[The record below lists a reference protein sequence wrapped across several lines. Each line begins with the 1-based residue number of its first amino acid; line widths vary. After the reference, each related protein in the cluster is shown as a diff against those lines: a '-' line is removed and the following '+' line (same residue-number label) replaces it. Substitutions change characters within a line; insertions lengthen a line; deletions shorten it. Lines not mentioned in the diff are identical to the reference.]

1 MRLLVTGGAG
11 YIGSHACVVLLEA
24 GHDVVVLDNLSNGS
38 RRALDRVEEI
48 TGRSLRFI
56 EGDVRHP
63 GDLASAF
70 AAGVDA
76 VIHFAALKA
85 VGDSCVRPLDYF
97 DNNICGTIALLR
109 AMEAFG
115 VTRLVFSSSA
125 TVYGNPDSLPV
136 REDAPLRANSPY
148 GRTKLVMEQLIQDW
162 CEARPEV
169 GVVLLRYFN
178 PAGAHQSGRIG
189 EDPSGEPNNLMPY
202 IAQVAGGRL
211 ARLRVFGD
219 DYSTRDGTG
228 VRDYLHVMDVAR
240 AHLDAVAYAQANT
253 GSEVF
258 NIGTG
263 RGYSVLEVIK
273 AFEAASLTT
282 IAREMLPRRKGDIA
296 ELTADPSRANR
307 VLGWHA
313 QHGLDQMCVDAW
325 RWQVQN
331 PQGYSE

>member
-48 TGRSLRFI
+48 TGRSLSFI
-56 EGDVRHP
+56 EGDVRRP
-63 GDLASAF
+63 GNLASAF
-70 AAGVDA
+70 ERGIDA

-85 VGDSCVRPLDYF
+85 VADSCVRPLAYF
-97 DNNICGTIALLR
+97 DNNISGTIALLG
-109 AMEAFG
+109 AMEDFG

-136 REDAPLRANSPY
+136 REDAPLRVNSPY
-148 GRTKLVMEQLIQDW
+148 GRTKLVMEQLILDW

-169 GVVLLRYFN
+169 GAVLLRYFN
-178 PAGAHQSGRIG
+178 PAGAHPSGRIG

-211 ARLRVFGD
+211 ARLRIFGD

-253 GSEVF
+253 GCEVF

-263 RGYSVLEVIK
+263 RGYSVLEVIQ
-273 AFEAASLTT
+273 AFEAASRTT
-282 IAREMLPRRKGDIA
+282 IACEMLPRRKGDIA

-307 VLGWHA
+307 ALGWHA
-313 QHGLDQMCVDAW
+313 QHGLEQMCVDAW

-331 PQGYSE
+331 PRGYSE